1 MPALERVPELQV
13 LYVGIHASASQIDI
27 QRNALIGETAIEAET
42 EDGVIV
48 ERITNGPLIEVVDD
62 AIAVGIL
69 VDEIAGQQRGITLPI
84 VIDGIVFYFF
94 HRFELADDLIA
105 ETDARPPVFCGVTVF
120 IP

>member
-48 ERITNGPLIEVVDD
+48 ERITNGPDRQSVVEFRRVLFRSLLLSNTSARCQRSDN
-62 AIAVGIL
+62 IHVGEL
-69 VDEIAGQQRGITLPI
+69 CPPWKGYRSS
-84 VIDGIVFYFF
+84 
-94 HRFELADDLIA
+94 RFC
-105 ETDARPPVFCGVTVF
+105 T
-120 IP
+120 